1 MHKLMRAHSIR
12 NGHDDDISQDSFITA
27 RTDHL
32 HVECHH
38 SLDAIL
44 GTNLFR
50 YRSPL
55 YFGTFHTSLFTMFQV
70 LSKPS
75 WCVPACLYVCVSYL
89 HMHECAYVSIH
100 TCIFTRIFA
109 TWQVLSGDSWA
120 SAVARSIF
128 APDRT
133 DADVAFFFV
142 SYILIAAVMLLN
154 VVVAVLLVITNAR
167 DFQIDVGQTS
177 NGLLKSLVYD
187 PGRVHPHCH
196 GFSLLPPVQVHKRR
210 AQHERSFV
218 FAGMVHIAYA

>member
-1 MHKLMRAHSIR
+1 MLADSIR
-12 NGHDDDISQDSFITA
+12 NDYDDDIAQDSFKTA

-70 LSKPS
+70 LAEPS
-75 WCVPACLYVCVSYL
+75 WCVCLLYVRVSYL
-89 HMHECAYVSIH
+89 HMHECAYTNVH
-100 TCIFTRIFA
+100 TCIFTCTFA
-109 TWQVLSGDSWA
+109 MWQVLSGDSWA

-154 VVVAVLLVITNAR
+154 VVVAVLLVITNALG
-167 DFQIDVGQTS
+167 FQIDVGATS
-177 NGLLKSLVYD
+177 HAVN
-187 PGRVHPHCH
+187 
-196 GFSLLPPVQVHKRR
+196 
-210 AQHERSFV
+210 
-218 FAGMVHIAYA
+218 